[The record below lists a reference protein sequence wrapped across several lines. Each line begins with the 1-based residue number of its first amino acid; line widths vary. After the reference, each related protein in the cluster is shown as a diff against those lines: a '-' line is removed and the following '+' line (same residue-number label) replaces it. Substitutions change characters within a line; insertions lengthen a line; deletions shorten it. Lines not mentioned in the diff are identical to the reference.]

1 MMWWQWLLLAYIG
14 VISLIGFILP
24 AVDKRK
30 AKKDK
35 WRIQEKTLFIV
46 SLLGGSAAMYIS
58 MRIFHHKT
66 KHKRFMIGIP
76 LIIVL
81 QAAAIFAV
89 WFFLLK

>member
-1 MMWWQWLLLAYIG
+1 MWWQWLLLAYIG